1 MKKFK
6 WKQRINYAS
15 TNRTG
20 VIDYTKN
27 DLTKK
32 DKSLEYPL
40 PELAKIPDDQKLL
53 TIPVNGKKTVQV
65 MIEMPAESI
74 DGVVLGAVEF
84 KKKNT
89 KETKKTKGVSLKM
102 NIPILS
108 VCN

>member
-1 MKKFK
+1 
-6 WKQRINYAS
+6 
-15 TNRTG
+15 
-20 VIDYTKN
+20 
-27 DLTKK
+27 
-32 DKSLEYPL
+32 
-40 PELAKIPDDQKLL
+40 
-53 TIPVNGKKTVQV
+53 

-108 VCN
+108 ACN